1 MELKDLMALV
11 NAGFTKSEI
20 MQLTG
25 SKTEKTPEVKPEA
38 KPESKKE
45 EPKKEE
51 KAAEPIKTEDVK
63 QADAVKEAFDKAL
76 DERFKTITDNMENLY
91 NKMATMA
98 GMPSLAEVQPK
109 GIEDIVSRF
118 FKEE

>member
-25 SKTEKTPEVKPEA
+25 SKTEKAPEVKPEA
-38 KPESKKE
+38 KPEPKME

-51 KAAEPIKTEDVK
+51 KAAEPDVI
-63 QADAVKEAFDKAL
+63 AEAINKAF
-76 DERFKTITDNMENLY
+76 DERFKSVTENFEGLY

-98 GMPSLAEVQPK
+98 GMPSLAEVKPK
-109 GIEDIVSRF
+109 GVEDIISNF

>member
-11 NAGFTKSEI
+11 NAGFTKAEI

-25 SKTEKTPEVKPEA
+25 SKTEKAPETKPEA
-38 KPESKKE
+38 KPEPKKE

-51 KAAEPIKTEDVK
+51 KAAEPDVI
-63 QADAVKEAFDKAL
+63 ADAINKAF
-76 DERFKTITDNMENLY
+76 DERFKSVTENFEGLY

-98 GMPSLAEVQPK
+98 GMPSLAEVKPK
-109 GIEDIVSRF
+109 GVEDIISNF